1 VSDVGRLSFV
11 TAERGFPLWLPVL
24 ETYVQTVSGSAACGR
39 MRHKVRKTKR
49 GKGTKIVAVTPIARL
64 ADVNLDSSDPE
75 LPSVLR
81 SFSSGRTA
89 DVVLNAARGHLFEI
103 GLSLLASRAASGD
116 YISVLPLIEA
126 REKSSCVFPFLP
138 Q

>member
-1 VSDVGRLSFV
+1 M
-11 TAERGFPLWLPVL
+11 WLPVL

-89 DVVLNAARGHLFEI
+89 DVVLSDRTRGLVK
-103 GLSLLASRAASGD
+103 LSKFVRILASWDFCLGEAGSSNHFRVSRGLAQ
-116 YISVLPLIEA
+116 PLVATPPSTTRHEY
-126 REKSSCVFPFLP
+126 SP
-138 Q
+138 